1 MRPVDKGETPDRTF
15 DDYQDAEPYLEERI
29 GPYCSYCEFPIGHVP
44 EVEHREAKAA
54 GGALLEWNN
63 LLLSC
68 KYCNARKGKIAA
80 KGDKEKY
87 LWPDEDDTFHAFLYD
102 NDIPRLNEQYL
113 QRQGDKARQKAD
125 NLFQLIK
132 LDNFPVTPKDKDRRY
147 RKRNEARN
155 YAEDSKAGW
164 DKIKKTQERTDYLH
178 QIEMLAKASGF
189 FSVWMYAFRDDDE
202 VKRILVE
209 AFKGTRA
216 DYCLD

>member
-44 EVEHREAKAA
+44 EVEHKEAKAA

-102 NDIPRLNEQYL
+102 ND
-113 QRQGDKARQKAD
+113 KVQKQQIISRSQPIQSAICP
-125 NLFQLIK
+125 LFCMGKSVFVSILI
-132 LDNFPVTPKDKDRRY
+132 
-147 RKRNEARN
+147 
-155 YAEDSKAGW
+155 
-164 DKIKKTQERTDYLH
+164 
-178 QIEMLAKASGF
+178 
-189 FSVWMYAFRDDDE
+189 
-202 VKRILVE
+202 
-209 AFKGTRA
+209 
-216 DYCLD
+216 